1 MLKGMWRQ
9 MGAMHGGGGIAHGM
23 HACAAHVPAPPLL
36 CCAVENDDRPG
47 MYSISDLLP
56 LHQMAGTPLV
66 FDYLHHALAPGKL
79 SEEEA
84 LLTALDT
91 WPQGVRP
98 VVHYRW
104 GDEGGARRC
113 AKWLLGAGEVR
124 LSMQLL
130 WHAVRSRPDHSF

>member
-1 MLKGMWRQ
+1 MPPAAPARCSRFATLRRHK
-9 MGAMHGGGGIAHGM
+9 
-23 HACAAHVPAPPLL
+23 HARCLPP

-56 LHQMAGTPLV
+56 LHRVAGTPLV

-84 LLTALDT
+84 LLAALDT
-91 WPQGVRP
+91 WPRGVRP

-104 GDEGGARRC
+104 AYGWGCG
-113 AKWLLGAGEVR
+113 V
-124 LSMQLL
+124 
-130 WHAVRSRPDHSF
+130 P